1 MIFEYLPEEV
11 FTKQLDLVDI
21 GNTALRLTTKAGDEF
36 YLVLK
41 TVMGKTSILKF
52 GPVMSDVQILLD
64 YFSLLYKKVDYKEI
78 TLQKEIKLF
87 IQDPKKEIA
96 LVEEIVDEE
105 ALAVLPDIL
114 QSWRYLEE

>member
-41 TVMGKTSILKF
+41 TQVF
-52 GPVMSDVQILLD
+52 
-64 YFSLLYKKVDYKEI
+64 
-78 TLQKEIKLF
+78 
-87 IQDPKKEIA
+87 
-96 LVEEIVDEE
+96 
-105 ALAVLPDIL
+105 
-114 QSWRYLEE
+114 